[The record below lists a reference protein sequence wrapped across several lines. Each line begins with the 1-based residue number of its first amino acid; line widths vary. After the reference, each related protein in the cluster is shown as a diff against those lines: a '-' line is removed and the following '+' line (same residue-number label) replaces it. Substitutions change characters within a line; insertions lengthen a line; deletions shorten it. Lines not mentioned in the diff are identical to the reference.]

1 MTKSPTAVQVH
12 AKLDEGHWA
21 ENIEKCAKKF
31 DEFVQEIL
39 KIDEEVRS
47 NRFEQIANSIA
58 IKLYDVISK
67 MHGIIEKLNSSVDET
82 TVTVALAKIDDIS
95 LELQTFVR
103 DMTKII
109 NDISK

>member
-1 MTKSPTAVQVH
+1 
-12 AKLDEGHWA
+12 
-21 ENIEKCAKKF
+21 
-31 DEFVQEIL
+31 
-39 KIDEEVRS
+39 
-47 NRFEQIANSIA
+47 
-58 IKLYDVISK
+58 

-95 LELQTFVR
+95 LELQAFVR